1 MDVKARR
8 TALGLSRKE
17 LARLA
22 NVDPSM
28 LQLIEL
34 GMSNDD
40 ESKAKVNAYLDSV
53 EKNGHSPADPNTNGS
68 GTTDA

>member
-17 LARLA
+17 LAA
-22 NVDPSM
+22 KAHVDAAM

-34 GMSNDD
+34 GLSNDD
-40 ESKAKVNAYLDSV
+40 ESKAKIDETLKSLEN
-53 EKNGHSPADPNTNGS
+53 NGHTPNDPDSNGKATP
-68 GTTDA
+68 GA